1 MKKLALL
8 IAVMLIAAVGA
19 GSTVGSLA
27 PAKQASAS
35 LTPITI
41 SIQKMHRQL
50 DTSSLA
56 TAEIV
61 GP

>member
-1 MKKLALL
+1 
-8 IAVMLIAAVGA
+8 MLIAAVGA

>member
-1 MKKLALL
+1 MKGPALL
-8 IAVMLIAAVGA
+8 IAAMLVAAVGA
-19 GSTVGSLA
+19 GSTVRSLA
-27 PAKQASAS
+27 PAKQASVS
-35 LTPITI
+35 LRPITI
-41 SIQKMHRQL
+41 SIQEMHRQL